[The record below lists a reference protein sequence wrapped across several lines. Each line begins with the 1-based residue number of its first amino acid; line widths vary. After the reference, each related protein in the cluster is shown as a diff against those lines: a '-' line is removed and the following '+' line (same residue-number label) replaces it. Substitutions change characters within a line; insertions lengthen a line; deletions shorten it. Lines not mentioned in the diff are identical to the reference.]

1 MLGISFQMVGGND
14 KLRVGNGTLLLKMQ
28 LGHGSQLEVE
38 TAYWKGREAK
48 EETQKSAESAA
59 VGYYGK
65 SQVFSFFGNL
75 ESTMPGMDSHSG
87 KLLEKGRADAGQ
99 KVQAAF
105 AETGLPSFLGLP
117 RASGGIH
124 FFPFCGVQIPRL
136 LIRHPLVQKCEVAE
150 WNLTVVEGD
159 RRCAKG
165 SAQFRSPDE
174 RDIVVPEFFSEEFSL
189 RFPVKTQIASG
200 WVVGFFVGVASSM
213 AVSNEENFH
222 FFEKLYEI
230 ESDFLDGLRV
240 LKRFRRRGDIGRKG

>member
-1 MLGISFQMVGGND
+1 MVGGND

-38 TAYWKGREAK
+38 AADWKGREAK
-48 EETQKSAESAA
+48 EEAQKSAESAA

-65 SQVFSFFGNL
+65 TQVFSFFGNL
-75 ESTMPGMDSHSG
+75 ESPMPGMNTYSG
-87 KLLEKGRADAGQ
+87 KFLEKGRTDAGQ
-99 KVQAAF
+99 KVQTALSKP
-105 AETGLPSFLGLP
+105 GLPSLLGLP
-117 RASGGIH
+117 RAGGGVH

-165 SAQFRSPDE
+165 AAQFRSPDE
-174 RDIVVPEFFSEEFSL
+174 RNIVVPEFFSEEFSL

-200 WVVGFFVGVASSM
+200 WVVGFFVGVASGVT
-213 AVSNEENFH
+213 VSNEENFH

>member
-1 MLGISFQMVGGND
+1 
-14 KLRVGNGTLLLKMQ
+14 
-28 LGHGSQLEVE
+28 
-38 TAYWKGREAK
+38 
-48 EETQKSAESAA
+48 
-59 VGYYGK
+59 
-65 SQVFSFFGNL
+65 
-75 ESTMPGMDSHSG
+75 
-87 KLLEKGRADAGQ
+87 
-99 KVQAAF
+99 
-105 AETGLPSFLGLP
+105 
-117 RASGGIH
+117 
-124 FFPFCGVQIPRL
+124 
-136 LIRHPLVQKCEVAE
+136 VAE

-174 RDIVVPEFFSEEFSL
+174 RNIVFPEFFSEEFSL

-200 WVVGFFVGVASSM
+200 WVVGFFVGVASGM

>member
-1 MLGISFQMVGGND
+1 MVRGNN

-59 VGYYGK
+59 VGYDSK

-75 ESTMPGMDSHSG
+75 ESTMPGMDSHGG
-87 KLLEKGRADAGQ
+87 KFFEKGRADAGQ
-99 KVQAAF
+99 KVQAAL
-105 AETGLPSFLGLP
+105 AELGFPSLLGLP
-117 RASGGIH
+117 RAGRGIH

-136 LIRHPLVQKCEVAE
+136 LVRHPLVQKCEVAE

-165 SAQFRSPDE
+165 AAQFRSPDE
-174 RDIVVPEFFSEEFSL
+174 RNIVVPEFFSEEFSL
-189 RFPVKTQIASG
+189 GFPVKTQIASG
-200 WVVGFFVGVASSM
+200 WVVGFFVGVAGGM